1 MCAQLVYL
9 DCSDADDAARLATP
23 LLELLAAADGDDDA
37 FAARDARS
45 ASGAAA
51 AAGSAGAAA
60 ALARA
65 DMIEL
70 EASGVDD
77 DGGEVAEDEEVEEFE
92 LPPVRVY
99 FDDAKKKRKGAK
111 KRN

>member
-1 MCAQLVYL
+1 MAALPPSHQITAPRPDTELACAANP
-9 DCSDADDAARLATP
+9 DADICGVEDVEGL
-23 LLELLAAADGDDDA
+23 
-37 FAARDARS
+37 
-45 ASGAAA
+45 
-51 AAGSAGAAA
+51 
-60 ALARA
+60 
-65 DMIEL
+65 IEL

-111 KRN
+111 KRD